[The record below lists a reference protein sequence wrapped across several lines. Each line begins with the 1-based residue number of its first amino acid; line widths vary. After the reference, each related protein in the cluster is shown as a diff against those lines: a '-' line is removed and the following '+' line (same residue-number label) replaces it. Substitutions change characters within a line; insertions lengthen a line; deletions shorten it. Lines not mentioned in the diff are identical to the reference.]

1 MIFARVL
8 SETLGKLRNIFL
20 ILVVIN
26 LDYAELCCV
35 GALSVLLL
43 IAEAIVVTQYSK
55 MKWFWLT
62 QETFDQRKNFNES
75 SQIQSENC
83 LFRGLKS
90 AIFFAVHRKRIE
102 MYCWS
107 A

>member
-26 LDYAELCCV
+26 SDYAELCCV
-35 GALSVLLL
+35 GAVSVLLL

-55 MKWFWLT
+55 MKWFQLT
-62 QETFDQRKNFNES
+62 QETF
-75 SQIQSENC
+75 
-83 LFRGLKS
+83 
-90 AIFFAVHRKRIE
+90 
-102 MYCWS
+102 Y
-107 A
+107 